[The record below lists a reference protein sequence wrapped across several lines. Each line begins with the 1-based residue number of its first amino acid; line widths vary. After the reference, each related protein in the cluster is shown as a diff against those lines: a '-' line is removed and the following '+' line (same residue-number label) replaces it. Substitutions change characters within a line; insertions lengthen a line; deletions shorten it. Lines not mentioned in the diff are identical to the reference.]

1 LHAQNSSLGVTL
13 GNLSISGIGLADDT
27 ALLSNSI
34 EKLFYLLELTK
45 HFCQKYQVELC
56 AEKTKLQ
63 IYSTK
68 KMAFDVAYAE
78 TINSM
83 EINGEKIGVTDLAE
97 HVGML
102 RSSSG
107 NGPTILARITA
118 HKQALNGVL
127 HTGMAR
133 GHKGN
138 PAASL
143 RVDKLYAIPVLLSG
157 MHHWS

>member
-1 LHAQNSSLGVTL
+1 
-13 GNLSISGIGLADDT
+13 
-27 ALLSNSI
+27 
-34 EKLFYLLELTK
+34 
-45 HFCQKYQVELC
+45 
-56 AEKTKLQ
+56 
-63 IYSTK
+63 
-68 KMAFDVAYAE
+68 
-78 TINSM
+78 M

-107 NGPTILARITA
+107 NGPTILACITA
-118 HKQALNGVL
+118 HKKALNGVL

-133 GHKGN
+133 GHRGN

-157 MHHWS
+157 IARLVLTITTRQH